1 MMRLRTRWVIAA
13 LLLALILTVA
23 TFPMRLALGLS
34 GASDAGITAR
44 EIRGSVWAGELVDA
58 RLGALPLGTVRA
70 SLSPLALLGGNVEL
84 AFSRADERLGALAGR
99 LNGSDPRGM
108 SDINGVTSL
117 SGGFGLIPVDT
128 IRFEGATV
136 RFDDA
141 GKCVQAGGR
150 LQLTV
155 GTTIAG
161 LDLSRG
167 LSGPL
172 TCANGRAQAAL
183 TSQSGM
189 ERLTLLFDGSG
200 TYRAQFA
207 INVDRDPMMA
217 AALAALGFK
226 AGSGGFVLTSSGRF

>member
-1 MMRLRTRWVIAA
+1 MTMRKRWVIAA
-13 LLLALILTVA
+13 LLLALVLIVA

-34 GASDAGITAR
+34 GATGAGISAR
-44 EIRGSVWAGELVDA
+44 EIRGTIWSGALIDA
-58 RLGALPLGTVRA
+58 RLGVLPLGTVRA
-70 SLSPLALLGGNVEL
+70 SLSPLALLGGRTEL
-84 AFSRADERLGALAGR
+84 VFSRADEGLGALAGR
-99 LNGSDPRGM
+99 LHGTSPRGM

-117 SGGFGLIPVDT
+117 AGGFGLIPVDT

-141 GKCVQAGGR
+141 GKCVEAGGR
-150 LQLTV
+150 LLLTV

-172 TCANGRAQAAL
+172 SCVNGRAQAAL
-183 TSQSGM
+183 SSQSGM
-189 ERLTLLFDGSG
+189 ERLTLSFDGSG
-200 TYRAQFA
+200 AYRAQFA

-226 AGSGGFVLTSSGRF
+226 AGSGGFVLTSSGKF

>member
-1 MMRLRTRWVIAA
+1 
-13 LLLALILTVA
+13 
-23 TFPMRLALGLS
+23 
-34 GASDAGITAR
+34 
-44 EIRGSVWAGELVDA
+44 
-58 RLGALPLGTVRA
+58 
-70 SLSPLALLGGNVEL
+70 
-84 AFSRADERLGALAGR
+84 
-99 LNGSDPRGM
+99 M

-117 SGGFGLIPVDT
+117 AGGFGLIPVDT

-141 GKCVQAGGR
+141 GKCVEAGGR
-150 LQLTV
+150 LLLTV

-172 TCANGRAQAAL
+172 SCVNGRAQAAL
-183 TSQSGM
+183 SSQSGM
-189 ERLTLLFDGSG
+189 ERLTLSFDGSG
-200 TYRAQFA
+200 AYRAQFA

-226 AGSGGFVLTSSGRF
+226 AGSGGFVLTSSGKF

>member
-1 MMRLRTRWVIAA
+1 MRKRWAIAAVLFA
-13 LLLALILTVA
+13 LLLLIA

-34 GASDAGITAR
+34 GATDAGVTAR
-44 EIRGSVWAGELVDA
+44 EVNGSVWSGELVDA

-70 SLSPLALLGGNVEL
+70 SLSPLALLGGRTEL
-84 AFSRADERLGALAGR
+84 AFARADERLGALAGR
-99 LNGSDPRGM
+99 LYGSDPRGM
-108 SDINGVTSL
+108 SDVNGVTSL

-128 IRFEGATV
+128 IRFEGATA
-136 RFDDA
+136 RFDEA
-141 GKCVQAGGR
+141 GKCVEAGGR

-172 TCANGRAQAAL
+172 RCAGGRAQAAL
-183 TSQSGM
+183 ASQSGM
-189 ERLTLLFDGSG
+189 ERLTLSFDGSG
-200 TYRAQFA
+200 AYRAGLA
-207 INVDRDPMMA
+207 INVDRDPAMA